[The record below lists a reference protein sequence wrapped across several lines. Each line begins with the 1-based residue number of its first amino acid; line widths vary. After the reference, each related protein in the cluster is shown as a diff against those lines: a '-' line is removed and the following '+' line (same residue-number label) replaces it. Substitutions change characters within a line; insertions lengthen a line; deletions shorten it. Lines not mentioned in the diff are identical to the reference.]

1 MPDVVDSS
9 SFHPQLFQTV
19 LQQKRYR
26 CGGLCYVEVQ
36 RVMAASNPYIQ
47 FDGALCMGECC
58 ATYSVPPSLTY
69 YQSSAKQGK
78 STYDLSSTPPKWGAT
93 AQNRRLIPQVRA

>member
-9 SFHPQLFQTV
+9 SFQPQLFQTIV
-19 LQQKRYR
+19 AQKLYR
-26 CGGLCYVEVQ
+26 RGGLCYVEVQ
-36 RVMAASNPYIQ
+36 RVMAASNTYIQ
-47 FDGALCMGECC
+47 FGGALCMGERF

-78 STYDLSSTPPKWGAT
+78 STYDLSSTPSKWGAA
-93 AQNRRLIPQVRA
+93 AQNHRLNPQVQA